1 MCLDPFLQM
10 IQGVLRTKDYKTFS
24 VNDVIINGAKNV
36 SRALVGDCVEINS
49 ESKTV
54 NRIIKR
60 TYHASIV
67 GTLELA
73 SSSRYG
79 FTSRG
84 IPIYLF
90 VPWNEAYPPFYVGSS
105 YAERSTHVVAL
116 VDLEDWAVGANCP
129 RGLCR
134 RVIGKCGD
142 LSVEMEALVIH
153 THPVKWKGQLQLE
166 PRIPFNEGGSYLDTR
181 TFHIDPPGCRDIDDA
196 ISMWIH
202 DSVVEV
208 RIHIADVASLLA
220 SNPVLWSS
228 ERLGETLYKDG
239 AVVSGLFP
247 VDVESSCSLLPGKLR
262 KTLTLAFVWDMSTSV
277 VQNLRWLQQEIVVKE
292 SYTYETIVKSEWATL
307 LKMVTSG
314 LACRDV
320 SDPHEWVSELML
332 FYNKTAAAVLKR
344 ASKGILRRHSEPDQ
358 TLLASLELEGLSP
371 KFLAFKAGEYV
382 EATDANTLHWG
393 LQEAVYCHASSPIR
407 RWVDCINQATL
418 IRALFIPEIAVPPY
432 TIYLINAQAKRVKA
446 VERDNFFVQMLLS
459 NPMQSVKGHVISN
472 GDKTKVWVPE
482 WNRCVSLVQYIPAG
496 SRITLS
502 VYANPAHRNW
512 KRRLILEVSNTEL
525 DTSTESGV

>member
-10 IQGVLRTKDYKTFS
+10 IQGVLRTKDYKTFTVS
-24 VNDVIINGAKNV
+24 DVTINGAKNV

-220 SNPVLWSS
+220 TNPVLWSS

-459 NPMQSVKGHVISN
+459 NPMQTVKGHVILNSS
-472 GDKTKVWVPE
+472 KTKVWVPE
-482 WNRCVSLVQYIPAG
+482 WNRCVSLNEYIPVG
-496 SRITLS
+496 SRLTLS
-502 VYANPAHRNW
+502 VYANPSNRNW
-512 KRRLILEVSNTEL
+512 KRRLVLEVSGTEL
-525 DTSTESGV
+525 DTSTESGI

>member
-1 MCLDPFLQM
+1 M
-10 IQGVLRTKDYKTFS
+10 IQGTLRTKDYKTF
-24 VNDVIINGAKNV
+24 NLNGLVISGAKNV
-36 SRALVGDCVEINS
+36 KGALVGDSVEIS
-49 ESKTV
+49 TESKTV

-60 TYHASIV
+60 THHASIV

-105 YAERSTHVVAL
+105 YADRSTNVVAL

-134 RVIGKCGD
+134 RVIGKCGE
-142 LSVEMEALVIH
+142 LSVEMEALIIH
-153 THPVKWKGQLQLE
+153 THPVKWKGQLQLMA
-166 PRIPFNEGGSYLDTR
+166 PIPFSQGGSYLDTR
-181 TFHIDPPGCRDIDDA
+181 TFHIDPSGCRDIDDA

-220 SNPVLWSS
+220 SNPILWSS

-247 VDVESSCSLLPGKLR
+247 TDVESSCSLLPGKQR
-262 KTLTLAFVWDMSTSV
+262 KTLTLAFVWDMTTCAIS
-277 VQNLRWLQQEIVVKE
+277 NLRWLQQEIIVKE
-292 SYTYETIVKSEWATL
+292 SYTYETIVNSEWATL
-307 LKMVTSG
+307 LKTVTSG
-314 LACRDV
+314 LAGRDV

-358 TLLASLELEGLSP
+358 TLLTSLEMEGFAP

-382 EATDANTLHWG
+382 EATDPNTLHWG
-393 LQEAVYCHASSPIR
+393 LQEAVYCHATSPIR
-407 RWVDCINQATL
+407 RWVDCINQGTL
-418 IRALFIPEIAVPPY
+418 INTLFVPEFVVPPF
-432 TIYLINAQAKRVKA
+432 TIDLVNAQAKRVKA
-446 VERDNFFVQMLLS
+446 FERDNFFVQMLLS
-459 NPMQSVKGHVISN
+459 NPMKTVKGNVISN
-472 GDKTKVWVPE
+472 GTKTKVWVPE
-482 WNRCVSLVQYIPAG
+482 WNRCVSLIEYIQVG
-496 SRITLS
+496 SRLTLS
-502 VYANPAHRNW
+502 VYANPTHRNW
-512 KRRLILEVSNTEL
+512 KRRLILEVSSTEL
-525 DTSTESGV
+525 DTSTESNF